1 MKMSLR
7 TRNRRD
13 RGALLGIVM
22 ILLSVVLSVGALA
35 LWNLRADTGSA
46 GRTHLSHQ
54 LFDCAEEGLAWG
66 NQYFAS
72 TARLQ
77 WDTYL
82 SSGKSMPGTV
92 TMNGRAFTYQIT
104 LVNNPENPP
113 SPQSDQD
120 NQVLVV
126 SRCSDVVSSETRA
139 VQALITSPLPVTLD
153 YQSQAGHGF
162 RNQNNFD

>member
-1 MKMSLR
+1 M
-7 TRNRRD
+7 RNRRD
-13 RGALLGIVM
+13 RGALLGVVM

-35 LWNLRADTGSA
+35 LWNVRADTGSA

-54 LFDCAEEGLAWG
+54 LFDCAEQGLAWG
-66 NQYFAS
+66 KQYFSS

-82 SSGKSMPGTV
+82 ASGQSMNGAV
-92 TMNGRAFTYQIT
+92 TMNGHAFTYQIT
-104 LVNNPENPP
+104 LVNNVENPP

-126 SRCSDVVSSETRA
+126 SRCIDAAAQETRA
-139 VQALITSPLPVTLD
+139 VQALVTSPLPVTLD

-162 RNQNNFD
+162 HNQNNFD